1 MGDPLDGYAT
11 QVAPPTPPPAPTLND
26 LGALQV
32 APPTTSPAQVAK
44 PAVKTATAAAAPPS
58 GNKGGAGGS
67 WGPEE
72 TTIGPAQ
79 EADRTELKQL
89 KPGEKPRA
97 GYDPLGGIRE
107 GIDKITEGIE
117 AYNQQ
122 GRAEHPVLSRLGDVT
137 REVKELLEGGQ
148 AAGKPLG
155 TTSGLETNPVVQAIA
170 MAPEAAEM
178 GAAAEGRIRAIPEY
192 FKPKISP
199 KIAEAFDDAGAV
211 EVAPPTKSVVDTTI
225 APHDFL
231 KSVGAND
238 GGAMSSEQVELY
250 RDMIRKGS
258 DIQPPVIEYDENGN
272 IVGGDGRHRAM
283 AHALEG
289 TERMP
294 VRVHRQLAP
303 EVAEE
308 PRYDLGE
315 LQPLRATQNRAAE
328 EGGLHPDVP
337 EKAAAAVR
345 EGNGFT
351 FHPTTGETPTTGFA
365 VEAHTEGQ
373 TRLDHPATPQDIKD
387 FYEKNKEQFDAH
399 PELHIGGYGN
409 ELGVSAVVPEEGRA
423 RSLAER
429 LDQKSIWDFENQ
441 REIPTGG
448 TGETTQFPHY
458 PLEQR
463 MKDVTGSESSN
474 ADNPE
479 SQQTATPLQK
489 IADKYG
495 VSDDPSGVKNGASFI
510 TSDGQFIHLTP
521 GVVHPMAIAEAEG
534 KTQFPSEDNR
544 PDFLNEN
551 GAIRTRFSNDRQGP
565 TLHVS
570 VPEQGVTKEQ
580 IPALQQAVAQ
590 AGRYG
595 NVVMERADI
604 TPETKDRLSM
614 SQEFPR
620 AGDTENYLRRI
631 EAHPDQHA
639 EGKIR
644 PQLTEDEL
652 NDLIGTDWVNHTPT
666 PGDEPKILPGGK
678 VLEVPPELLTEG
690 STTESTLHH
699 EAAHA
704 IMGSLNGADAFQI
717 LSHLHPDSEAEGFAA
732 AADFDYRDWGGSAE
746 GHLSEEAASE
756 HVKPMMDMLAAGG
769 MADEHFHGIPW
780 DENEGIGGDQDLM
793 HKIMDAAD
801 VPEEDRDAL
810 IQQAKDNA
818 TKVLTHPGV
827 REIIQKHMNNR
838 PEGLDESLHMDDE
851 GIRAMTDEI
860 KEHLNGNNTEDSR
873 IHGSDNQEND
883 ARTES
888 QGEGEPLRAEQKR
901 KVKAAPE
908 EPEQNA
914 PLPHQ
919 PKLPEEGQFAA
930 IQTDDGGIYP
940 DTQPEKQRTHI
951 MLAKDLGI
959 PAERIISGGWLKD
972 GVYEG
977 TERSDAGRYGERAR
991 AEQAALKHR
1000 AANRAKQAETISTR
1014 VPTAKKAVE
1023 DSMTHGL
1030 VIDSK
1035 AIYDNPELA
1044 KKMANEVRNY
1054 PGLKIPDGASDTQVL
1069 DAFKEHLK
1077 DNIKYVYDQTT
1088 PEDREAHGGWYEG
1101 ANKFAADRAAE
1112 HDLTTAQGA
1121 GVLASMSPQKDWDMN
1136 ASLAK
1141 RTMDIWDNK
1150 QSTKTTPEMMA
1161 RGKQLASAKNSKGKY
1176 TNEAVRALLPKIE
1189 GKKLKDLNPDLQALW
1204 IRMYDEAHNPREFN
1218 KINPDG
1224 SEGPL
1229 RTTVDGDP
1237 ERVAWGSLNEIGKSV
1252 KILKDGSR
1260 DNISKSLG
1268 FSHKIRNFFNNII
1281 EPNSPRQDLTA
1292 DTHAVA
1298 AAQLRPLGGNAPEVK
1313 KNFGGIMH
1321 AMSGTKGTY
1330 ALYADA
1336 YREAAKD
1343 LDIPYARSLQSI
1355 IWEKIRSEFPADIK
1369 SKENL
1374 GGIDSI
1380 WKEYTDGQISKR
1392 EAQDAIFEAARGYR
1406 DQAFGGGGGAS
1417 DQGKLFEPSVS
1428 GESAPGNGGG
1438 RGGNSTS
1445 GSLGKRGGVSKGA
1458 IDALS
1463 FINMMKS
1470 QKGASRT
1477 GAALMGAGIAG
1488 AGAIAALSGGNKEE
1502 EPQIPQPRSES
1513 RTVAT
1518 EAPTDVHGLI
1528 KKASNDYGVPEA
1540 ILHAQADQES
1550 KFNQDAVSRK
1560 GARGVMQLMPN
1571 TARSLNVD
1579 ANDMAQNVDGG
1590 ARLMSQLHHRFGS
1603 YDKALAAYNW
1613 SPDKVQD
1620 AIDTYGNDWLKHT
1633 PAETRNY
1640 VLRIMKNSR

>member
-1 MGDPLDGYAT
+1 MVLHLPRHHHLSLTAARFPYPLRSHLKQLLAT
-11 QVAPPTPPPAPTLND
+11 CQVTPTAQWVQPPTQSTRAAAQDSVRWVFHFEQQLAVVVDNNGRPPRWIRDSGRASYPTPAPNLND

-32 APPTTSPAQVAK
+32 APPTTTPAQVAK
-44 PAVKTATAAAAPPS
+44 PAVKTATAAAAPP
-58 GNKGGAGGS
+58 GNTGGASGS

-170 MAPEAAEM
+170 MAPEAAEW
-178 GAAAEGRIRAIPEY
+178 GEAAEGRIRAIPKY
-192 FKPKISP
+192 FKPKVSP

-231 KSVGAND
+231 KTVGAND

-283 AHALEG
+283 AYALEN

-303 EVAEE
+303 EVVEE

-328 EGGLHPDVP
+328 EGGLHPEVA
-337 EKAAAAVR
+337 EKASEAAKA
-345 EGNGFT
+345 GNGFT
-351 FHPTTGETPTTGFA
+351 FHPTTGETPTEGFA
-365 VEAHTEGQ
+365 VEARPESQ
-373 TRLDHPATPQDIKD
+373 VRLDHPAEPQDIEKFYQDNKD
-387 FYEKNKEQFDAH
+387 YFDAH

-409 ELGVSAVVPEEGRA
+409 EIGVSAVVPDEGRA

-429 LDQKSIWDFENQ
+429 LDQKSIWDFKGQ

-479 SQQTATPLQK
+479 SQQATTPLQK
-489 IADKYG
+489 IANKYG

-620 AGDTENYLRRI
+620 AGDTENYLRQI
-631 EAHPDQHA
+631 EAHPDQH
-639 EGKIR
+639 EGTEETNR
-644 PQLTEDEL
+644 VPQAINIKDYFPERNAD
-652 NDLIGTDWVNHTPT
+652 G
-666 PGDEPKILPGGK
+666 KILPGGK
-678 VLEVPPELLTEG
+678 PLEIPQEVLPEG
-690 STTESTLHH
+690 PHTTESTLHH

-704 IMGSLNGADAFQI
+704 VIGSLNGIDGYQM
-717 LSHLHPDSEAEGFAA
+717 LSHLHPEAEESGFSAA
-732 AADFDYRDWGGSAE
+732 MDFDFRNWGGDAE
-746 GHLSEEAASE
+746 GHIAMGDVTK
-756 HVKPMMDMLAAGG
+756 HVPEMLDVLAAGG
-769 MADEHFHGIPW
+769 VSDEVYHGMPW
-780 DENEGIGGDQDLM
+780 DENNGIHGDQAFMARIL
-793 HKIMDAAD
+793 DAAE
-801 VPEEDRDAL
+801 VPQEHWQDLIDAARDNV
-810 IQQAKDNA
+810 K
-818 TKVLTHPGV
+818 KVLTRPGV
-827 REIIQKHMNNR
+827 RETIEKHMGTR
-838 PEGLDESLHMDDE
+838 AEGLDEALHMDDV
-851 GIRAMTDEI
+851 GLKAMTDEV
-860 KEHLNGNNTEDSR
+860 KGKLNGDTQQSGRVNDSN
-873 IHGSDNQEND
+873 NQEND
-883 ARTES
+883 ARTE
-888 QGEGEPLRAEQKR
+888 GEGTGEVVRAEQKR
-901 KVKAAPE
+901 KVKAASPAE
-908 EPEQNA
+908 EPEEDTSFGFKVPKKSRGSEKELFNNGGWA
-914 PLPHQ
+914 LPNGENYIHTFVDGR
-919 PKLPEEGQFAA
+919 KESHAVSAKAMGFTSSASGVEATIDALNRGAVRVT
-930 IQTDDGGIYP
+930 TDNRDLTTVAVGGITDQNKSRLIDVLSAAP
-940 DTQPEKQRTHI
+940 PEKPVF
-951 MLAKDLGI
+951 LAYAAGETPDFIKHHPPKDFTNPEDAI
-959 PAERIISGGWLKD
+959 DWVDRQTP
-972 GVYEG
+972 
-977 TERSDAGRYGERAR
+977 RSATAVGNPEKKPLEVAPG
-991 AEQAALKHR
+991 
-1000 AANRAKQAETISTR
+1000 ETISTR

-1054 PGLKIPDGASDTQVL
+1054 PGLKIPEGASDTQVL

-1161 RGKQLASAKNSKGKY
+1161 RGKQLASVPKIQRQVYQCRRSNTAAKN
-1176 TNEAVRALLPKIE
+1176 
-1189 GKKLKDLNPDLQALW
+1189 
-1204 IRMYDEAHNPREFN
+1204 
-1218 KINPDG
+1218 
-1224 SEGPL
+1224 
-1229 RTTVDGDP
+1229 
-1237 ERVAWGSLNEIGKSV
+1237 
-1252 KILKDGSR
+1252 
-1260 DNISKSLG
+1260 
-1268 FSHKIRNFFNNII
+1268 
-1281 EPNSPRQDLTA
+1281 
-1292 DTHAVA
+1292 
-1298 AAQLRPLGGNAPEVK
+1298 
-1313 KNFGGIMH
+1313 
-1321 AMSGTKGTY
+1321 
-1330 ALYADA
+1330 
-1336 YREAAKD
+1336 
-1343 LDIPYARSLQSI
+1343 
-1355 IWEKIRSEFPADIK
+1355 
-1369 SKENL
+1369 
-1374 GGIDSI
+1374 
-1380 WKEYTDGQISKR
+1380 
-1392 EAQDAIFEAARGYR
+1392 
-1406 DQAFGGGGGAS
+1406 
-1417 DQGKLFEPSVS
+1417 
-1428 GESAPGNGGG
+1428 
-1438 RGGNSTS
+1438 
-1445 GSLGKRGGVSKGA
+1445 
-1458 IDALS
+1458 
-1463 FINMMKS
+1463 
-1470 QKGASRT
+1470 
-1477 GAALMGAGIAG
+1477 
-1488 AGAIAALSGGNKEE
+1488 
-1502 EPQIPQPRSES
+1502 
-1513 RTVAT
+1513 
-1518 EAPTDVHGLI
+1518 
-1528 KKASNDYGVPEA
+1528 
-1540 ILHAQADQES
+1540 
-1550 KFNQDAVSRK
+1550 
-1560 GARGVMQLMPN
+1560 
-1571 TARSLNVD
+1571 
-1579 ANDMAQNVDGG
+1579 
-1590 ARLMSQLHHRFGS
+1590 
-1603 YDKALAAYNW
+1603 
-1613 SPDKVQD
+1613 
-1620 AIDTYGNDWLKHT
+1620 
-1633 PAETRNY
+1633 
-1640 VLRIMKNSR
+1640 